1 MTRVEQDI
9 LECLDKE
16 TGEFDWDKFQYL
28 CDIAE
33 EWDMD
38 E

>member
-9 LECLDKE
+9 LECMDEE
-16 TGEFDWDKFQYL
+16 TGEFDWDTYQYL

-33 EWDMD
+33 AWDMD